1 MPPRHHARAR
11 TGAARPRAAC
21 PHAVVATLALA
32 ATLAS
37 GALLLAQ
44 DEEITF
50 VISVFDSNGRPVR
63 DLKRDEIV
71 LTENGVA
78 GEVLKVQ
85 PFIMPVELTVAV
97 DNGPLSADAL
107 AHYRT
112 GLAGLIRALPTDVE
126 VTFITMSPQ
135 PLMVVQPTSDR
146 VRLLRGINEF
156 APQEESPR
164 FTDTLVEFARRYE
177 AELRK
182 TNNIDS
188 VPVLLMVS
196 TTVTEAV
203 SYAPEE
209 ITKALGFLE
218 RRRAKVHVAML
229 NVRRSTSARTAID
242 EGRQTMIAIPA
253 TKVTKGRYETLA
265 NSSRLATLLPE
276 MGTEIAAMHRKQ
288 VNQLLVTARR
298 QPGRRG
304 PLQNPQIGLTRKGM
318 TGSVSLDGLP

>member
-1 MPPRHHARAR
+1 MSARAFLLYPYQQPMPRRHH
-11 TGAARPRAAC
+11 G
-21 PHAVVATLALA
+21 HIVATLALA
-32 ATLAS
+32 AILAPA
-37 GALLLAQ
+37 ALLLAQ
-44 DEEITF
+44 GDEVAF

-78 GEVLKVQ
+78 GEVVKVE
-85 PFIMPVELTVAV
+85 PFIMPIELTVAV

-146 VRLLRGINEF
+146 VRLLRGINGF
-156 APQEESPR
+156 APQEDSPR

-177 AELRK
+177 TELRK

-188 VPVLLMVS
+188 VPVLVMVS
-196 TTVTEAV
+196 TTVSEAV
-203 SYAPEE
+203 SYAAEE
-209 ITKALGFLE
+209 ITQALRFLE
-218 RRRAKVHVAML
+218 RRKAKVHVVML
-229 NVRRSTSARTAID
+229 NVRRSASAGAALD
-242 EGRQTMIAIPA
+242 DGRQTMIAIPA